1 MDKLILILI
10 ISSSHQDIAWM
21 DSPEKCMIYRD
32 EQCITPALA
41 LMAANPQ
48 YTFVME
54 NMLNLMEYV
63 ERHPERKDD
72 ILRYTREGRMEW
84 GATFNQP
91 YESLMTGE
99 ELVRQVYFGRRWL
112 RENFPGCEA
121 RVYFNPDV
129 PGRAMQMQ
137 QILAKSGVPYM
148 VISRYHQG
156 LYKWASPDGTSVLT
170 YSPGHYGNSAAILNA
185 KPEEGV
191 KLVTAYLDKWL
202 PYYEERGIAPG
213 FPILHSEDFSQPKDF
228 GGLIK
233 AWGEKMIGAGTASPM
248 PSRIQYSSAA
258 GFFKT
263 IDIEGTKFDRI
274 EGERPGLWLYIHGP
288 THHWAISAHREAGY
302 LLPAAEIFNTA
313 ATLLGGAPP
322 NYPAAEMREAWKA
335 AIFPDHGWGGKEG
348 QVTDRL
354 FRKMY
359 EKARDMGR
367 GMLEAA
373 LKRISPWIKTA
384 PEKGLPVVVF
394 NSLSWKRTGPLT
406 VTVRPVG
413 GTDPGVVKDAKG
425 KIEPSQ
431 VLPPLPDQAPGTARI
446 EFIARDVPAMGYKT
460 YYLTDGGKASVEVA
474 GGGAKT
480 AADESGP
487 PRTHYLPVLNMNDR
501 ATQDRIE
508 AWAKQGD
515 RGLSVI
521 HENAF
526 YRMTLGPGGIESLFD
541 KELGWELLDTAKFK
555 GFEIFTMRS
564 VGNGAGEFGRVQK
577 PTMEGFD
584 KLSNHPHVWTK
595 EQAESGPVR
604 TVYAMWHTLPDCE
617 VRERIIVYEAIKRID
632 CEVELR
638 GWDGSPYREYRIGLP
653 VGAGAGQVAYDV
665 PMGYLEVGKSEAKGT
680 GGPAYGNLVYD
691 EEMSDIRPREVQNFL
706 SVTEKDGAGMP
717 LFCVTM
723 STSVAV
729 NDYADPTSGAAGEPM
744 HSPLLQGIL
753 LASRRS
759 CHGEGNWYLQEGDH
773 AYRFSI
779 TSHKPAWRSDV
790 KSGVGANVPFF
801 AVVGPETVGRGTA
814 GAPTGG
820 TGAPT
825 GLPSYPEEMSFFKVS
840 GDFTLVS
847 TIKKAEDDDSAIV
860 RLYDVGGVPEEVEIA
875 SFAPFARAELVNMI
889 EQEGK
894 PIPMAGK
901 NAVRLKVGPYSI
913 ETIRLI
919 R

>member
-1 MDKLILILI
+1 MGKLILILI

-32 EQCITPALA
+32 EHCITPALA
-41 LMAANPQ
+41 LMASNPD
-48 YTFVME
+48 YSFVME

-63 ERHPERKDD
+63 ERHPERKDE
-72 ILRYTREGRMEW
+72 ILRFTREGRMEW

-99 ELVRQVYFGRRWL
+99 ELVRGVYFGRRWL

-191 KLVTAYLDKWL
+191 RLVAAYLDKWR

-233 AWGEKMIGAGTASPM
+233 AWGEKVIGAGTASAA
-248 PSRIQYSSAA
+248 PSKIQYSSAA
-258 GFFKT
+258 GFFKA
-263 IDIEGTKFDRI
+263 IDVADAKFDRI
-274 EGERPGLWLYIHGP
+274 VGERPNLWLYIHGP

-313 ATLLGGAPP
+313 ASLLGDAPP
-322 NYPAAEMREAWKA
+322 SYPAAELREAWKA
-335 AIFPDHGWGGKEG
+335 AIYPDHGWGGKEG

-373 LKRISPWIKTA
+373 LRRISPWIKTA
-384 PEKGLPVVVF
+384 PEKGIPVVVF
-394 NSLSWKRTGPLT
+394 NSLSWTRTGPVT

-413 GTDPGVVKDAKG
+413 GADPGAVNVVRDAKG
-425 KIEPSQ
+425 ETEPAQ
-431 VLPPLPDQAPGTARI
+431 VLPPLPDQEPETARI

-460 YYLTDGGKASVEVA
+460 FYLTQGASAKGGTAWASEA
-474 GGGAKT
+474 DAKT
-480 AADESGP
+480 NAL
-487 PRTHYLPVLNMNDR
+487 PR
-501 ATQDRIE
+501 QI
-508 AWAKQGD
+508 
-515 RGLSVI
+515 I
-521 HENAF
+521 HENGF
-526 YRMTLGPGGIESLFD
+526 YRMTLGPGGLESLYD
-541 KELGWELLDTAKFK
+541 KELGWELLDTTKFK
-555 GFEIFTMRS
+555 GFEIFTMKS

-584 KLSNHPHVWTK
+584 RLSAHKPAWTL

-604 TVYAMWHTLPDCE
+604 TVYAMKQKLPDCE

-653 VGAGAGQVAYDV
+653 VAAAAGQVAYDV
-665 PMGYLEVGKSEAKGT
+665 PMGVVEVGKSEAKGT
-680 GGPAYGNLVYD
+680 GGPAYGQLNYD

-706 SVTEKDGAGMP
+706 SVTEKEAAGRPM
-717 LFCVTM
+717 FTVTM

-729 NDYADPTSGAAGEPM
+729 NDYVDPTNGAAGEPM
-744 HSPLLQGIL
+744 HSPLLQGVL

-779 TSHKPAWRSDV
+779 TSHKPVWRNDA
-790 KSGVGANVPFF
+790 KAGIGANVPFF
-801 AVVGPETVGRGTA
+801 VVVEPRTVGRGP
-814 GAPTGG
+814 GEPK
-820 TGAPT
+820 
-825 GLPSYPEEMSFFKVS
+825 GLPSFPEEMSFFKVS
-840 GDFTLVS
+840 ADNVLVS
-847 TIKKAEDDDSAIV
+847 TIKKAEDDDSVVV
-860 RLYDVGGVPEEVEIA
+860 RCYSVQGVEADVEIG
-875 SFAPFARAELVNMI
+875 SFAPFAKAELVNMI
-889 EQEGK
+889 EQDGK
-894 PIPMAGK
+894 PIAMAGK

-913 ETIRLI
+913 ETVKLI